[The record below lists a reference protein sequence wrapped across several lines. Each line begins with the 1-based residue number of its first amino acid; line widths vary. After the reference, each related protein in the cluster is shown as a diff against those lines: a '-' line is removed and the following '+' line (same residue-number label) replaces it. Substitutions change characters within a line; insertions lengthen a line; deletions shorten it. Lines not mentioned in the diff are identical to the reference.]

1 MLLHSL
7 LNAGVG
13 ILSRT
18 SYLGRQV
25 LLGLVWL
32 LIFVLSLIDQV
43 DQIIDTSNIETFNI
57 GFNKFSGTVPQV
69 NRLWVGVA
77 IL

>member
-13 ILSRT
+13 QLTII
-18 SYLGRQV
+18 SYLERQV
-25 LLGLVWL
+25 LLSLVWL

-43 DQIIDTSNIETFNI
+43 DRIFDTSSIKTFNI
-57 GFNKFSGTVPQV
+57 GFNNFSGTVPQV
-69 NRLWVGVA
+69 NRLWLGVKA
-77 IL
+77 L

>member
-13 ILSRT
+13 QLTRI
-18 SYLGRQV
+18 SYLERQV
-25 LLGLVWL
+25 LLSLVWL
-32 LIFVLSLIDQV
+32 LNFVLSLIDQV
-43 DQIIDTSNIETFNI
+43 DRIFDTSSIKTFNI

-69 NRLWVGVA
+69 NRLWLGVKA
-77 IL
+77 L